1 MQRDNWGKWAMGI
14 ALLLVVIAGVSM
26 VLSLNNRKWPV
37 TIGTKMISVRVA
49 DTDETRMKGLSGT
62 SGLGDNEG
70 MLFVFDTPGRWG
82 MWMKD
87 MKYSLDMVWMDGN
100 KKIVYEAERV
110 DPSTYPK
117 VFLPDTEA
125 LYVLELPA
133 GFIDANHVTLGQI
146 VGFSA
151 H

>member
-26 VLSLNNRKWPV
+26 VFSLNNRKWPV

-62 SGLGDNEG
+62 SSLGDNEG
-70 MLFVFDTPGRWG
+70 MLFVFATPGRWG

-87 MKYSLDMVWMDGN
+87 MKYSLDMVWIDGD
-100 KKIVYEAERV
+100 KKIVSKAENV
-110 DPSTYPK
+110 TPDTYPK
-117 VFLPDTEA
+117 VFLPDKDA

-133 GFIDANHVTLGQI
+133 GYIG
-146 VGFSA
+146 
-151 H
+151 